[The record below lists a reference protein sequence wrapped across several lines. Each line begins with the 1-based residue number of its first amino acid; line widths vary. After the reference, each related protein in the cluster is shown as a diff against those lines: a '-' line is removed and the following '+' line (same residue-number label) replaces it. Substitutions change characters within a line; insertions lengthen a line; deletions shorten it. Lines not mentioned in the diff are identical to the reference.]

1 MQAPRRYSS
10 YSFLTATLDGG
21 QWSASRHGRAL
32 PLGKEPRTHWI
43 DFWVGFRA
51 CLDTEIRGK
60 ILCLCLGSN
69 PGRSVCSQTL
79 QGDSTLGERTLVL
92 FDVKTVRFRLHKYR
106 NGGQLWAVNVFSY
119 TIRAQTVGHRAPPLP
134 FLSFSPLTMTFPKLS
149 VISYFAS
156 TILLIGGK
164 TDYIVRDK

>member
-43 DFWVGFRA
+43 DCWVGFRA
-51 CLDTEIRGK
+51 GLDTEIRGK
-60 ILCLCLGSN
+60 ILCLCLCLGSN

-79 QGDSTLGERTLVL
+79 QGDSTLGERTKS
-92 FDVKTVRFRLHKYR
+92 FPCTIRCETVRFRLHKYR
-106 NGGQLWAVNVFSY
+106 NGGQLWVVNVFSY
-119 TIRAQTVGHRAPPLP
+119 TIHAQTVGHRAPPLP
-134 FLSFSPLTMTFPKLS
+134 FPSFSPLTVTFPKLS
-149 VISYFAS
+149 VILRPLYCWLAEKQ
-156 TILLIGGK
+156 TTL
-164 TDYIVRDK
+164 